1 MSVRVTTAEGCPGV
15 HDLYRWLTEDPDVA
29 GAAEVALV
37 NEDDGA
43 EALGSL
49 EVISIVVSN
58 LTRDRE
64 GTPRGRRRRRSRRRP
79 GRHRSRLRLEQDP
92 AQPEP

>member
-37 NEDDGA
+37 DEDDDA
-43 EALGSL
+43 EALVSL
-49 EVISIVVSN
+49 EVIPIVVSN
-58 LTRDRE
+58 LWVPTTVSPMRPACIRE
-64 GTPRGRRRRRSRRRP
+64 
-79 GRHRSRLRLEQDP
+79 
-92 AQPEP
+92 